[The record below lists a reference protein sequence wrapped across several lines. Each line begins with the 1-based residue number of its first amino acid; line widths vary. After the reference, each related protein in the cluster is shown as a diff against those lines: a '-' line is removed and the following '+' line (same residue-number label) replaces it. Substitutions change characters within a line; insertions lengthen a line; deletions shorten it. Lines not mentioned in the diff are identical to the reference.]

1 MQLADIGVID
11 WDNLQIDTGTA
22 WKIGYLN
29 AINKPLIMVYT
40 DNIQNTGI
48 NLMLIK
54 SIKAYLQ
61 KPAA

>member
-1 MQLADIGVID
+1 
-11 WDNLQIDTGTA
+11 
-22 WKIGYLN
+22 
-29 AINKPLIMVYT
+29 MVYT